1 MSEREIT
8 EIAEINEIEALA
20 TRFFAAIS
28 AGDTDAIQSIYAPDA
43 RIWHNTDGLEQGVT
57 DNLKVLRWV
66 HRNLREW
73 RYEEVRRHVFAGGF
87 VQQHVAR
94 GIAPSG
100 KEIELP
106 ACIVGLVEGG
116 QITRIDE
123 YIDSATVALMSA

>member
-1 MSEREIT
+1 MSERDET
-8 EIAEINEIEALA
+8 AAIEELA
-20 TRFFAAIS
+20 TRFFSAIS
-28 AGDTDAIQSIYAPDA
+28 AGDTDAIQAIYAADA
-43 RIWHNTDGLEQGVT
+43 KIWHNTDGLEQGVT

-106 ACIVGLVEGG
+106 ACIIGLVEGG
-116 QITRIDE
+116 HITRIDE
-123 YIDSATVALMSA
+123 YIDSATVALMTA